1 VSSLTRLICA
11 ASAAATIAL
20 LAAAPGGSAAT
31 PLKSCHLST
40 VASEHLGAS
49 YVTRLKVHGTSC
61 SAGADVAKAFNKCR
75 KEKGVHGRCTH
86 KVKTYTC
93 TEDRPAAEQ
102 IPTQA
107 NGHVKCRAG
116 SKRVNFDYEELLH

>member
-1 VSSLTRLICA
+1 MSPLTRLICA
-11 ASAAATIAL
+11 ASAAATVAL
-20 LAAAPGGSAAT
+20 LAAAPGGSAAA

-40 VASEHLGAS
+40 LASEHLGAS
-49 YVTRLKVHGTSC
+49 YVMHLKVQGTSC
-61 SAGADVAKAFNKCR
+61 SAGTDVAKAFNKCR

-107 NGHVKCRAG
+107 NGHVRCKVG
-116 SKRVNFDYEELLH
+116 SKRVNFDYEQQLR